1 MERCLSAL
9 MQQATDDLGTPACD
23 TKKLFPA
30 GPEQGVGRRDSCPGH
45 SGARGQR
52 MDTGQS
58 SKPILQ
64 HALTV
69 GKGVQLHILALGAR

>member
-30 GPEQGVGRRDSCPGH
+30 GPEQGVGRRSSCPGH
-45 SGARGQR
+45 CDIGGGGRGSA
-52 MDTGQS
+52 TGEGD
-58 SKPILQ
+58 LCW
-64 HALTV
+64 
-69 GKGVQLHILALGAR
+69 KGGFRGWQEMSIVQGGGI